1 MVNNLDLVMLEAAKG
16 YLRSLND
23 EQFLALMCDLTNLHD
38 GVIRLVHNQSL
49 SRGFR
54 APNRVTAGVFDRG
67 VSTIKDVLRKKK

>member
-1 MVNNLDLVMLEAAKG
+1 MLEAAKG

-54 APNRVTAGVFDRG
+54 APNRVTAGVFDLSCKQIGR
-67 VSTIKDVLRKKK
+67 VLKKT